1 MDDDYQ
7 SFRIAP
13 DGEIT
18 RIEVFTDQENGL
30 RVVFWEDIESQ
41 YPGIHCVKNGD
52 IAISFARDSNRR
64 RLDPLCIK
72 HQPGVVLD
80 VVLASD
86 SHAHIRH
93 KATFSHSAS
102 NSVSSLSIQSPG
114 GSDPQNYAL
123 DYHTPPAG
131 AFSHLSMDTPPG
143 SLSDHAG
150 HLLPL
155 NSPLVRSRSNS
166 VAPPSP
172 LGSMPTLLPTPGT
185 IATSPT
191 TPTAPNTPTATTT
204 TTTTTLAVTKIQS
217 TLQTSAHL
225 FNHFEQSIKS
235 GQLHQAES
243 IKQEIRT
250 AFGSLE
256 AEMARNKELQL
267 QMIEL
272 QKTAQEM
279 QERMLTMQKQAIDR
293 LAIIQSRVHA
303 VLTQTYELHEYPIP
317 RLFIVLPA
325 DTQRRDKVLSPF
337 TTRFRLYFLCECG
350 EHTKQQYGA
359 FLQDQKSWSTET
371 GGDGTN
377 THYKDNS
384 GSKMTTHH
392 IHLAKHEGY
401 DLDRPTEFFRKYGSH
416 ILTLLQMLKYG
427 IIVAGFVVPPL
438 AQLGLVEGIDKTC
451 GDLGSSSSG
460 EKGGLDP
467 KVDLAIQYLEDLA
480 HSLADTRS
488 NWNAMDRDNID
499 NVDRGE
505 YPEAPESIDTQT
517 QTQAQGPLRALEA
530 LEGADLRHLST
541 FLKIKDESRVLGN
554 LYRIVTHEGHVKWV
568 CLDHYRET
576 YRDSSLKQFRE
587 AVESSGGSF
596 EESKGKVKIRLS
608 SSSTARQFFE
618 ALEQARF
625 IQELV
630 MALDWD
636 TTMDDLRMLRDTLR
650 KTNVVSLELD
660 FCHHLGPSRDI
671 LNRHRRYD
679 PIMQIIANAKLQT
692 LHLKRCD
699 GFWSRI
705 SKSVVAATSS
715 SSSSSSTVTSSSNA
729 SSTVPVSAMIQL
741 RTLSVQGTIES
752 GWKTDQVRLEDL
764 LRSSPRLTE
773 LRLQCLDVDAMF
785 ETIKNATD
793 GLRMLQT
800 LHLMVNQSGL
810 QEHVDIE
817 IAQPQQEIAS
827 IRIESNK
834 SLCTNLVYS
843 GQVRRLVLYHEFD
856 VTAAQKINMKRI
868 FERNS
873 GLHHFGAVCMVK
885 DFVPILE
892 CLQAA
897 SIGHPALAYLELQ
910 DTVRRNSVVMRPLST
925 DSNRTHGGSENKVK
939 KPRVQLQLKGSD
951 SAGREEIFRALGWSL
966 SKIPLGFQFTA
977 GMARSLVES
986 MQSNG
991 SVLQSLHANITDLKI
1006 DSLEPLATVIEIS
1019 RETLTAVDILLWAKQ
1034 ASHEGMLA
1042 NTKALARFLVRI
1054 SAQITRLNLR
1064 AFGLS
1069 ALLKELGPAA
1079 TAAAEAAARTAA
1091 QAPSLFPF
1099 ASNTRRSITSL
1110 PDNHYLRGDFTQGS
1124 TSHGGVSVTR
1134 SVTTV
1139 RKPAAIAPPIVMS
1152 MLREFEIQP
1161 EADSSGKMI
1170 HCQINTPDLQWLS
1183 IPLSSPVLRTVKLG
1197 YFDILTFG
1205 WTVVLQSLRFET
1217 IQVLTLEGT
1226 NFWDGQV
1233 KVLIECLE
1241 KTRARHGVWKA
1252 APPQVHGIEVGV
1264 EDGNSSSRKVQDGGI
1279 TVIALKELAI
1289 KGSLI
1294 SPPVLAGLE
1303 TQVHE
1308 IVPGCRVLTSGA
1320 K

>member
-1 MDDDYQ
+1 MEDDYQ

-13 DGEIT
+13 DGDIT
-18 RIEVFTDQENGL
+18 RIEVFTDQDNGL

-41 YPGIHCVKNGD
+41 YPGLHCVKNGD

-93 KATFSHSAS
+93 KAAYSHSAN

-114 GSDPQNYAL
+114 GSDTSSYAL
-123 DYHTPPAG
+123 EYHTPPTG
-131 AFSHLSMDTPPG
+131 AFSHLANGTATESV
-143 SLSDHAG
+143 SDHAAY
-150 HLLPL
+150 LLPL

-166 VAPPSP
+166 AAPPSL
-172 LGSMPTLLPTPGT
+172 LGSIPVVLPTPM
-185 IATSPT
+185 AAAAN
-191 TPTAPNTPTATTT
+191 PTASTTAITTATTT
-204 TTTTTLAVTKIQS
+204 TTVAVNKIQS
-217 TLQTSAHL
+217 TLLTSAHL

-325 DTQRRDKVLSPF
+325 DTQRRDKVMSPF

-350 EHTKQQYGA
+350 EHTKQQHGA
-359 FLQDQKSWSTET
+359 FSQDQKTSSTET
-371 GGDGTN
+371 GVNGGN
-377 THYKDNS
+377 THYKDSS

-401 DLDRPTEFFRKYGSH
+401 DLDRPNEFFRKYGSH

-427 IIVAGFVVPPL
+427 IIAAGFVVPPL

-451 GDLGSSSSG
+451 GDLGSSASG

-480 HSLADTRS
+480 HGLAETRNS
-488 NWNAMDRDNID
+488 WNAVDRDNND
-499 NVDRGE
+499 NLDRGE
-505 YPEAPESIDTQT
+505 LPTANESSDTQT
-517 QTQAQGPLRALEA
+517 QGSLRGLEA

-587 AVESSGGSF
+587 AVESNGGSF

-608 SSSTARQFFE
+608 SSSTARQFLE

-625 IQELV
+625 IQELTV
-630 MALDWD
+630 ALDWD
-636 TTMDDLRMLRDTLR
+636 TTMEDLRMLRDTLR

-679 PIMQIIANAKLQT
+679 PILQIIANAKLQT

-699 GFWSRI
+699 GFWSRMT
-705 SKSVVAATSS
+705 KSIMAASSSPSPSS
-715 SSSSSSTVTSSSNA
+715 SSSSPVTPS
-729 SSTVPVSAMIQL
+729 
-741 RTLSVQGTIES
+741 
-752 GWKTDQVRLEDL
+752 
-764 LRSSPRLTE
+764 E

-785 ETIKNATD
+785 ETVKNAT
-793 GLRMLQT
+793 GGFRMLQT
-800 LHLMVNQSGL
+800 LHLMVNQAEL
-810 QEHVDIE
+810 QEHVDVE
-817 IAQPQQEIAS
+817 IAQPQQEIVS

-856 VTAAQKINMKRI
+856 VAASQKINMKRI
-868 FERNS
+868 FERNRE
-873 GLHHFGAVCMVK
+873 LHHFGTVCMVK

-897 SIGHPALAYLELQ
+897 SAGHPALAYLELQ
-910 DTVRRNSVVMRPLST
+910 DNARRNSVVMRPLLT
-925 DSNRTHGGSENKVK
+925 DSSTTPDDSENKLK
-939 KPRVQLQLKGSD
+939 KSRVQLQLKGSD
-951 SAGREEIFRALGWSL
+951 SVGREEILRALGWSL
-966 SKIPLGFQFTA
+966 KKVPLGFQFTA
-977 GMARSLVES
+977 GLARALVES
-986 MQSNG
+986 MQSSG

-1006 DSLEPLATVIEIS
+1006 DCLEPLATVIEIS
-1019 RETLTAVDILLWAKQ
+1019 RETLTNVDVLLWAKA
-1034 ASHEGMLA
+1034 ASYEGMLA

-1054 SAQITRLNLR
+1054 SAQVTRLNLR

-1069 ALLKELGPAA
+1069 ALLKELGLAA

-1091 QAPSLFPF
+1091 QATSLFPF
-1099 ASNTRRSITSL
+1099 ASSTRRSITAL
-1110 PDNHYLRGDFTQGS
+1110 PDNHYLRGDFAQGI
-1124 TSHGGVSVTR
+1124 TNHGTNGVSVAR

-1139 RKPAAIAPPIVMS
+1139 RKPAATAPPIVMS

-1170 HCQINTPDLQWLS
+1170 HCQINTPDLKWLS
-1183 IPLSSPVLRTVKLG
+1183 IPLSSPALKKVKLG

-1217 IQVLTLEGT
+1217 LQVLVLEGT

-1241 KTRARHGVWKA
+1241 KTRARNGFWKA
-1252 APPQVHGIEVGV
+1252 APPQVHGIEVHV
-1264 EDGNSSSRKVQDGGI
+1264 EEDNSNNKQGQQGG
-1279 TVIALKELAI
+1279 TSEGDVALYELTI

-1303 TQVHE
+1303 TQVRE
-1308 IVPGCRVLTSGA
+1308 IVPRCRVLTSGA

>member
-7 SFRIAP
+7 SFRTAP

-93 KATFSHSAS
+93 KTTFSHSAS

-114 GSDPQNYAL
+114 GSNPQNYAL
-123 DYHTPPAG
+123 DYHAPPAG
-131 AFSHLSMDTPPG
+131 AFSHLSIDTPPE

-172 LGSMPTLLPTPGT
+172 LGSMPTHLPAPGT

-191 TPTAPNTPTATTT
+191 TPTAPNTPPATTT
-204 TTTTTLAVTKIQS
+204 TTTTTLAVTRIQS

-250 AFGSLE
+250 A
-256 AEMARNKELQL
+256 
-267 QMIEL
+267 
-272 QKTAQEM
+272 
-279 QERMLTMQKQAIDR
+279 
-293 LAIIQSRVHA
+293 
-303 VLTQTYELHEYPIP
+303 
-317 RLFIVLPA
+317 
-325 DTQRRDKVLSPF
+325 
-337 TTRFRLYFLCECG
+337 
-350 EHTKQQYGA
+350 
-359 FLQDQKSWSTET
+359 
-371 GGDGTN
+371 
-377 THYKDNS
+377 
-384 GSKMTTHH
+384 
-392 IHLAKHEGY
+392 
-401 DLDRPTEFFRKYGSH
+401 
-416 ILTLLQMLKYG
+416 
-427 IIVAGFVVPPL
+427 
-438 AQLGLVEGIDKTC
+438 
-451 GDLGSSSSG
+451 
-460 EKGGLDP
+460 
-467 KVDLAIQYLEDLA
+467 
-480 HSLADTRS
+480 
-488 NWNAMDRDNID
+488 
-499 NVDRGE
+499 
-505 YPEAPESIDTQT
+505 
-517 QTQAQGPLRALEA
+517 
-530 LEGADLRHLST
+530 
-541 FLKIKDESRVLGN
+541 
-554 LYRIVTHEGHVKWV
+554 
-568 CLDHYRET
+568 
-576 YRDSSLKQFRE
+576 
-587 AVESSGGSF
+587 
-596 EESKGKVKIRLS
+596 
-608 SSSTARQFFE
+608 
-618 ALEQARF
+618 
-625 IQELV
+625 
-630 MALDWD
+630 
-636 TTMDDLRMLRDTLR
+636 
-650 KTNVVSLELD
+650 LELD

-679 PIMQIIANAKLQT
+679 PILQIIATAKLQT
-692 LHLKRCD
+692 LHLKRC
-699 GFWSRI
+699 
-705 SKSVVAATSS
+705 
-715 SSSSSSTVTSSSNA
+715 NA

-752 GWKTDQVRLEDL
+752 GWKTDQARLEDL

-793 GLRMLQT
+793 GLQMLQT

-856 VTAAQKINMKRI
+856 VAAAQKINMKRI

-873 GLHHFGAVCMVK
+873 ELHHFGAVCMVK

-897 SIGHPALAYLELQ
+897 STGHPALAYLELQ
-910 DTVRRNSVVMRPLST
+910 DNVRRNSVVMRPLST
-925 DSNRTHGGSENKVK
+925 DSNRTHGDSENKVK

-977 GMARSLVES
+977 GMARALVGS

-1006 DSLEPLATVIEIS
+1006 DCLEPLATVIEIS
-1019 RETLTAVDILLWAKQ
+1019 RDTVTVVDILLWAKQ

-1110 PDNHYLRGDFTQGS
+1110 PGNHYLRGDFTQGS

-1139 RKPAAIAPPIVMS
+1139 RKPAAIAPQIVMS

-1252 APPQVHGIEVGV
+1252 APPQVHGMEVGV
-1264 EDGNSSSRKVQDGGI
+1264 EEGNSSGRKVQDGG
-1279 TVIALKELAI
+1279 TTEGVIALKELAI

>member
-1 MDDDYQ
+1 MAVTTVRANNNQAPEDMHDRWVCPWLGLAWPVELDWSGTGEDRSGQRLACPVRPSCLCAQLHIASLPRAPPVTSLISLPIPPPPSIWPGLVWSGPISSSRTAASSVAGTQVCPEAQRNPQKLIFFMEDDYQ

-13 DGEIT
+13 DGDIT
-18 RIEVFTDQENGL
+18 RIEVFTDQDNGL

-41 YPGIHCVKNGD
+41 YPGLHCVKNGD

-64 RLDPLCIK
+64 RLYPLCVK

-93 KATFSHSAS
+93 GAAYSHSVK
-102 NSVSSLSIQSPG
+102 NSVSSLSIQSPR
-114 GSDPQNYAL
+114 GSDTPSHAL
-123 DYHTPPAG
+123 DYHTPPTG
-131 AFSHLSMDTPPG
+131 AFSHLAIATATG
-143 SLSDHAG
+143 SVSDHTAY
-150 HLLPL
+150 LLPL
-155 NSPLVRSRSNS
+155 NSPIVRSRSNS
-166 VAPPSP
+166 AAPPDP
-172 LGSMPTLLPTPGT
+172 LGSIPAYLPPPM
-185 IATSPT
+185 AAAAD
-191 TPTAPNTPTATTT
+191 PTASTTAATTA
-204 TTTTTLAVTKIQS
+204 TTTTTLAVSKIQS

-256 AEMARNKELQL
+256 VEMARNKELQL

-293 LAIIQSRVHA
+293 LAVIQSRVHA

-350 EHTKQQYGA
+350 EHTKQQHST
-359 FLQDQKSWSTET
+359 FSQDQKTWGTDT
-371 GGDGTN
+371 GGNGGN
-377 THYKDNS
+377 THHKDNNNS
-384 GSKMTTHH
+384 GSRMTTHY

-401 DLDRPTEFFRKYGSH
+401 DLDRPNEFFRKYGSH

-427 IIVAGFVVPPL
+427 IIAAGFVVPPL

-451 GDLGSSSSG
+451 GDLVSSASG
-460 EKGGLDP
+460 DKGGLDP

-480 HSLADTRS
+480 HGLTDTPNS
-488 NWNAMDRDNID
+488 WNAVGLD
-499 NVDRGE
+499 NVDNLDRGE
-505 YPEAPESIDTQT
+505 LPATTGNSDARAQT
-517 QTQAQGPLRALEA
+517 QTQGPLRNLEA

-541 FLKIKDESRVLGN
+541 FLKINDESKVLGN

-568 CLDHYRET
+568 CLDHYREA
-576 YRDSSLKQFRE
+576 YRDSSLKHFRE
-587 AVESSGGSF
+587 AVESNGGNF
-596 EESKGKVKIRLS
+596 EESKGRVQIRLS
-608 SSSTARQFFE
+608 SSSTARQFLE

-625 IQELV
+625 IQELA

-636 TTMDDLRMLRDTLR
+636 ATMEDLRMLRDTLR

-679 PIMQIIANAKLQT
+679 PILQIIANAKLQT

-699 GFWSRI
+699 GFWSRMT
-705 SKSVVAATSS
+705 KSIMAASS
-715 SSSSSSTVTSSSNA
+715 SPSSSSSTATPSSNA
-729 SSTVPVSAMIQL
+729 SSTLPLSTMIQL
-741 RTLSVQGTIES
+741 RTFSVQGTIES
-752 GWKTDQVRLEDL
+752 GWKTEQLRLEDL

-773 LRLQCLDVDAMF
+773 LRLQCLDVDATF
-785 ETIKNATD
+785 ETVKNAT
-793 GLRMLQT
+793 GGFRMLQT
-800 LHLMVNQSGL
+800 LHLMVNQAEL

-817 IAQPQQEIAS
+817 IAQPQQEIVS

-834 SLCTNLVYS
+834 SQCTRLVYS

-856 VTAAQKINMKRI
+856 LAASQRINMRRI
-868 FERNS
+868 FERNIE
-873 GLHHFGAVCMVK
+873 LHHFGVVCMVK
-885 DFVPILE
+885 DFVPIFE
-892 CLQAA
+892 CLQVA
-897 SIGHPALAYLELQ
+897 SAGHPALAYLELQ
-910 DTVRRNSVVMRPLST
+910 DNARRNSVVMRPLLT
-925 DSNRTHGGSENKVK
+925 DSSTTPDNAADKLK
-939 KPRVQLQLKGSD
+939 KPRIQLQLKGSD
-951 SAGREEIFRALGWSL
+951 SVGREEILRALGWSL
-966 SKIPLGFQFTA
+966 NKIPLGFQFTA
-977 GMARSLVES
+977 GMARALVES
-986 MQSNG
+986 MQSRG
-991 SVLQSLHANITDLKI
+991 SVLQSLHANITDLNI
-1006 DSLEPLATVIEIS
+1006 DCLEPLATVIEIS
-1019 RETLTAVDILLWAKQ
+1019 KESLTTVDVLLWAKP
-1034 ASHEGMLA
+1034 ASNESMLA

-1079 TAAAEAAARTAA
+1079 NAAAEAAARTAA
-1091 QAPSLFPF
+1091 HNMSLFPF
-1099 ASNTRRSITSL
+1099 ASSTRRSITAL
-1110 PDNHYLRGDFTQGS
+1110 PDNQYLRGDFAQGNSSQGS
-1124 TSHGGVSVTR
+1124 SGASVAR

-1139 RKPAAIAPPIVMS
+1139 RKPAATAPPIVMS

-1183 IPLSSPVLRTVKLG
+1183 IPLHRLR
-1197 YFDILTFG
+1197 
-1205 WTVVLQSLRFET
+1205 
-1217 IQVLTLEGT
+1217 
-1226 NFWDGQV
+1226 
-1233 KVLIECLE
+1233 
-1241 KTRARHGVWKA
+1241 
-1252 APPQVHGIEVGV
+1252 
-1264 EDGNSSSRKVQDGGI
+1264 
-1279 TVIALKELAI
+1279 
-1289 KGSLI
+1289 
-1294 SPPVLAGLE
+1294 
-1303 TQVHE
+1303 
-1308 IVPGCRVLTSGA
+1308 
-1320 K
+1320 

>member
-13 DGEIT
+13 DGDIT
-18 RIEVFTDQENGL
+18 RIEVFTDQDNGL

-64 RLDPLCIK
+64 R
-72 HQPGVVLD
+72 
-80 VVLASD
+80 A
-86 SHAHIRH
+86 A
-93 KATFSHSAS
+93 FSHSAN

-114 GSDPQNYAL
+114 GSDTQNHAW
-123 DYHTPPAG
+123 DYHTPPTG
-131 AFSHLSMDTPPG
+131 AFSYLTIDTPPG

-155 NSPLVRSRSNS
+155 NSPLVRSRSSS

-172 LGSMPTLLPTPGT
+172 LASTPVLLPTSVAVV
-185 IATSPT
+185 AT
-191 TPTAPNTPTATTT
+191 PNTSDTSTTT
-204 TTTTTLAVTKIQS
+204 NTTTTTLAVTKIQS

-235 GQLHQAES
+235 GQLQQAES

-267 QMIEL
+267 QMLEL

-293 LAIIQSRVHA
+293 LAIIHSRVHA

-350 EHTKQQYGA
+350 EHTKQQPGA
-359 FLQDQKSWSTET
+359 FSQDQKAWNTET
-371 GGDGTN
+371 SGNGDNTN
-377 THYKDNS
+377 YNDN
-384 GSKMTTHH
+384 GSNSRMTTHH
-392 IHLAKHEGY
+392 IHLARHEGY
-401 DLDRPTEFFRKYGSH
+401 DLDRPNEFFRKYGSH

-427 IIVAGFVVPPL
+427 IIAAGFVVPPL

-451 GDLGSSSSG
+451 GDLGSSSG

-480 HSLADTRS
+480 HSLADSRN
-488 NWNAMDRDNID
+488 NWNAVDRDNND
-499 NVDRGE
+499 NPDRGE
-505 YPEAPESIDTQT
+505 LPTAIESSDMQRQT
-517 QTQAQGPLRALEA
+517 QTQGSLRGLEA
-530 LEGADLRHLST
+530 LEGADLRHLSS

-576 YRDSSLKQFRE
+576 YRDSCLKQFRE
-587 AVESSGGSF
+587 AVESNGGSF
-596 EESKGKVKIRLS
+596 EETKGKVKIRLT
-608 SSSTARQFFE
+608 SSSTARQFLE

-630 MALDWD
+630 VALDWD
-636 TTMDDLRMLRDTLR
+636 TTMEDLRLLRDTLR
-650 KTNVVSLELD
+650 RTNVVSLELD

-671 LNRHRRYD
+671 LNRYRRYD
-679 PIMQIIANAKLQT
+679 PILQIIANAKLQT

-705 SKSVVAATSS
+705 TKSVAAAA
-715 SSSSSSTVTSSSNA
+715 SSSSSSTPASSGST
-729 SSTVPVSAMIQL
+729 SSTVPVSVMIQL

-752 GWKTDQVRLEDL
+752 GWKTDQLRLEDL

-785 ETIKNATD
+785 ELVKNATD
-793 GLRMLQT
+793 GFRMLQT
-800 LHLMVNQSGL
+800 LHLMVNQSEM

-817 IAQPQQEIAS
+817 IAQPQQEIVS
-827 IRIESNK
+827 IRIESNR
-834 SLCTNLVYS
+834 SNCTNLVHS

-856 VTAAQKINMKRI
+856 VAASQKINLKRI
-868 FERNS
+868 FERNRD
-873 GLHHFGAVCMVK
+873 LHHFGAVCTVK
-885 DFVPILE
+885 DFVPIFE
-892 CLQAA
+892 CLQTA
-897 SIGHPALAYLELQ
+897 SAGHPALAYLELQ
-910 DTVRRNSVVMRPLST
+910 DNARRNSVVMRPLLTNSSST
-925 DSNRTHGGSENKVK
+925 LDNSENKVK
-939 KPRVQLQLKGSD
+939 KPSLQLQLKGSD
-951 SAGREEIFRALGWSL
+951 SVGREEILRALGWSL
-966 SKIPLGFQFTA
+966 SKVPLGFQFTA
-977 GMARSLVES
+977 GLARALVES
-986 MQSNG
+986 MRSKG
-991 SVLQSLHANITDLKI
+991 SVLQSLHANITELKI
-1006 DSLEPLATVIEIS
+1006 DCLEPLATVIELS
-1019 RETLTAVDILLWAKQ
+1019 RETLTTVDILLWAHQ
-1034 ASHEGMLA
+1034 ASNEGMLA
-1042 NTKALARFLVRI
+1042 NTKALARFLIRI
-1054 SAQITRLNLR
+1054 SAQITRLSLR
-1064 AFGLS
+1064 AYGLS

-1091 QAPSLFPF
+1091 QTSALFPF
-1099 ASNTRRSITSL
+1099 ASSTRRSITAL
-1110 PDNHYLRGDFTQGS
+1110 PENHYLRADFSQGNPD
-1124 TSHGGVSVTR
+1124 HGSNVSSGVSVMR

-1152 MLREFEIQP
+1152 MLQEFEIQP
-1161 EADSSGKMI
+1161 EADSSGKMT

-1183 IPLSSPVLRTVKLG
+1183 IPLSSPVLKKVKLG
-1197 YFDILTFG
+1197 YFDILTYG

-1217 IQVLTLEGT
+1217 IQVLVLEGT

-1241 KTRARHGVWKA
+1241 KTRIRHGIWKV
-1252 APPQVHGIEVGV
+1252 APPQAHGMRSGME
-1264 EDGNSSSRKVQDGGI
+1264 EGNNSDRNTQDGG
-1279 TVIALKELAI
+1279 VAEGAIALKELAI

-1303 TQVHE
+1303 TQVRE

>member
-1 MDDDYQ
+1 MDDNYQ

-13 DGEIT
+13 DGDIT

-72 HQPGVVLD
+72 HQPGAVLD

-86 SHAHIRH
+86 SHAHIRQR
-93 KATFSHSAS
+93 AAISHSAS
-102 NSVSSLSIQSPG
+102 NSVSSLSIHSPG
-114 GSDPQNYAL
+114 ASDAQHYAL
-123 DYHTPPAG
+123 GYHTPPAG
-131 AFSHLSMDTPPG
+131 AFSHLTIDTTPG
-143 SLSDHAG
+143 SLSDH
-150 HLLPL
+150 LLPSS
-155 NSPLVRSRSNS
+155 SPLVRSRSNS
-166 VAPPSP
+166 GAPPSP
-172 LGSMPTLLPTPGT
+172 LGSIPAILP
-185 IATSPT
+185 ATVATAT
-191 TPTAPNTPTATTT
+191 TPTSPNTATAA
-204 TTTTTLAVTKIQS
+204 TTTLAVTKIQS
-217 TLQTSAHL
+217 TLQTSAYL

-267 QMIEL
+267 QMLEL

-279 QERMLTMQKQAIDR
+279 QERMLRMQKQAIDR

-350 EHTKQQYGA
+350 EHTKQQHGA
-359 FLQDQKSWSTET
+359 FSREQQTWSTET
-371 GGDGTN
+371 GGDSGN
-377 THYKDNS
+377 TSYKDNS
-384 GSKMTTHH
+384 GSRMATHH

-427 IIVAGFVVPPL
+427 IIAAGFVVPPL
-438 AQLGLVEGIDKTC
+438 AQLGLIEGIDKTC
-451 GDLGSSSSG
+451 GDLGSSSG

-480 HSLADTRS
+480 HSLADTRNS
-488 NWNAMDRDNID
+488 YNAADRDYNESL
-499 NVDRGE
+499 DRGDL
-505 YPEAPESIDTQT
+505 PAATESIDTPT
-517 QTQAQGPLRALEA
+517 QTSTQGALRGLEA
-530 LEGADLRHLST
+530 LEGADLRHLSS

-576 YRDSSLKQFRE
+576 YRDTSLKQFRE
-587 AVESSGGSF
+587 AVESNGGNF

-608 SSSTARQFFE
+608 SSSVARQFLE

-625 IQELV
+625 VQELV
-630 MALDWD
+630 MTLDWD

-650 KTNVVSLELD
+650 RTNVVSLELD

-679 PIMQIIANAKLQT
+679 PILQIIANAKLQI

-699 GFWSRI
+699 GFWSRMT
-705 SKSVVAATSS
+705 KSVVAATSS
-715 SSSSSSTVTSSSNA
+715 PSSSTAA
-729 SSTVPVSAMIQL
+729 SSGSIITTVPVSAMIQL

-752 GWKTDQVRLEDL
+752 GWKTDQLRLEDL

-773 LRLQCLDVDAMF
+773 LRLQCLDVDATYDMV
-785 ETIKNATD
+785 KNATD
-793 GLRMLQT
+793 GFRMLQT
-800 LHLMVNQSGL
+800 LHLMVNQSEL
-810 QEHVDIE
+810 QEHIDIE

-827 IRIESNK
+827 IRIESNR
-834 SLCTNLVYS
+834 SPCTNLVYS

-856 VTAAQKINMKRI
+856 VAASQKINMKRI

-873 GLHHFGAVCMVK
+873 DLHHFGAVCMVK
-885 DFVPILE
+885 DFVPILK

-897 SIGHPALAYLELQ
+897 SAGHPALSYLELQ
-910 DTVRRNSVVMRPLST
+910 DSARRNSVVLRPLLQDST
-925 DSNRTHGGSENKVK
+925 SIHDSSENMVK
-939 KPRVQLQLKGSD
+939 KPRVQLQLKGTD
-951 SAGREEIFRALGWSL
+951 SLGREEIFRALGWSL
-966 SKIPLGFQFTA
+966 FKIPHGFQFTA
-977 GMARSLVES
+977 GLARALVES
-986 MQSNG
+986 MQSSG
-991 SVLQSLHANITDLKI
+991 SVLQSIHANITDLKI
-1006 DSLEPLATVIEIS
+1006 DCLEPLATVIEKS
-1019 RETLTAVDILLWAKQ
+1019 RETLTNVDILLLAKQ
-1034 ASHEGMLA
+1034 SSNEGMLA

-1064 AFGLS
+1064 AYGLS

-1091 QAPSLFPF
+1091 QTTSLFPF
-1099 ASNTRRSITSL
+1099 ASSTRRSITSL

-1124 TSHGGVSVTR
+1124 ASLGVHGSSGVSVAR

-1139 RKPAAIAPPIVMS
+1139 RKPAATAPPIVMS

-1161 EADSSGKMI
+1161 EADSSGKMT

-1183 IPLSSPVLRTVKLG
+1183 IPLSSPVLRKVKLG

-1205 WTVVLQSLRFET
+1205 WTIVLQSLRFET
-1217 IQVLTLEGT
+1217 VQVLVLEGT

-1241 KTRARHGVWKA
+1241 KTRALNERWRVT
-1252 APPQVHGIEVGV
+1252 PPQVHGIGIVV
-1264 EDGNSSSRKVQDGGI
+1264 EEGNSSSSGMGQAQDRGM
-1279 TVIALKELAI
+1279 TEKVIALKELAI

>member
-1 MDDDYQ
+1 MDADYQ

-13 DGEIT
+13 DGDIT
-18 RIEVFTDQENGL
+18 RIEVFTDQDNGL

-41 YPGIHCVKNGD
+41 FPDVHCVKNGD

-72 HQPGVVLD
+72 HHPGVVLD
-80 VVLASD
+80 IVLASD
-86 SHAHIRH
+86 SHPHIRH
-93 KATFSHSAS
+93 KTTFSHSAS

-114 GSDPQNYAL
+114 MSDTQGHAL
-123 DYHTPPAG
+123 GYHTPPAG
-131 AFSHLSMDTPPG
+131 AFSHLTIDTPPG
-143 SLSDHAG
+143 SLSEHAG
-150 HLLPL
+150 HQLPL
-155 NSPLVRSRSNS
+155 SSPLVRSRSNS
-166 VAPPSP
+166 AAPPSP
-172 LGSMPTLLPTPGT
+172 LGSMLVLPSTPVT
-185 IATSPT
+185 TAAMPT
-191 TPTAPNTPTATTT
+191 TPNTPTTATTM
-204 TTTTTLAVTKIQS
+204 TTLAVTKIQS

-279 QERMLTMQKQAIDR
+279 QERMLMMQKQAIDR
-293 LAIIQSRVHA
+293 LAIIQSKVHA

-350 EHTKQQYGA
+350 EHTKHQHGT
-359 FLQDQKSWSTET
+359 FLQDQRTWSMET
-371 GGDGTN
+371 GVDSGN
-377 THYKDNS
+377 INYKDNS
-384 GSKMTTHH
+384 TSKMTTHH

-401 DLDRPTEFFRKYGSH
+401 DLDRPNEFFRKYGSH

-427 IIVAGFVVPPL
+427 IIAAGFVVPPL

-451 GDLGSSSSG
+451 GDLSASSSG

-480 HSLADTRS
+480 HGLAETRNS
-488 NWNAMDRDNID
+488 WNAVDRDHNDIL
-499 NVDRGE
+499 DRRE
-505 YPEAPESIDTQT
+505 LTTTIESGD
-517 QTQAQGPLRALEA
+517 TQAQVPPRGLEA
-530 LEGADLRHLST
+530 LEGADLRHLSS

-587 AVESSGGSF
+587 AVESNGGSF

-608 SSSTARQFFE
+608 SGSTARHFFE

-625 IQELV
+625 IQELA
-630 MALDWD
+630 MTLDWD

-650 KTNVVSLELD
+650 KTNVISLELD

-679 PIMQIIANAKLQT
+679 PILQIIANAKLQT

-699 GFWSRI
+699 GFWSRMT
-705 SKSVVAATSS
+705 KSVVAATSS
-715 SSSSSSTVTSSSNA
+715 PSSSAITTSSNA
-729 SSTVPVSAMIQL
+729 SSTVPVSTKIQL

-752 GWKTDQVRLEDL
+752 GWKTDQLRLEDL
-764 LRSSPRLTE
+764 LRSSPRLVE

-785 ETIKNATD
+785 ETVKKATD
-793 GLRMLQT
+793 GFRTLQT
-800 LHLMVNQSGL
+800 LDLMVNQSEL
-810 QEHVDIE
+810 QEHVSIE
-817 IAQPQQEIAS
+817 IAQPQQEIVS
-827 IRIESNK
+827 IRVESNRI
-834 SLCTNLVYS
+834 LCTNLVYS

-856 VTAAQKINMKRI
+856 LSAFQKIDMKRI
-868 FERNS
+868 FERNKE
-873 GLHHFGAVCMVK
+873 LHHFGTVCIVR
-885 DFVPILE
+885 DFVPILK

-897 SIGHPALAYLELQ
+897 SAGHPALAYLELQ
-910 DTVRRNSVVMRPLST
+910 DNARRNSVVMRPLLKEGTTTFYSA
-925 DSNRTHGGSENKVK
+925 ENKIK
-939 KPRVQLQLKGSD
+939 KRGMQLQLKGSD
-951 SAGREEIFRALGWSL
+951 STGREEILRALGWSL

-977 GMARSLVES
+977 GLARALVES
-986 MQSNG
+986 LRSSG
-991 SVLQSLHANITDLKI
+991 SVLQSLHANITDLKT

-1019 RETLTAVDILLWAKQ
+1019 RETLTTVDILLWAKP
-1034 ASHEGMLA
+1034 ASNEGIIA
-1042 NTKALARFLVRI
+1042 NSKALARFLIRI
-1054 SAQITRLNLR
+1054 SGQITKLNLR

-1091 QAPSLFPF
+1091 QTPSLFPF
-1099 ASNTRRSITSL
+1099 ASSTRRSITSL
-1110 PDNHYLRGDFTQGS
+1110 PDNHYLRADLPQSSTGYGS
-1124 TSHGGVSVTR
+1124 SGVSVSR

-1161 EADSSGKMI
+1161 EADSNGKML

-1183 IPLSSPVLRTVKLG
+1183 IPLSSPVLKKVKLG

-1205 WTVVLQSLRFET
+1205 WTVVLQSMRFET
-1217 IQVLTLEGT
+1217 IQVLVLEGT

-1233 KVLIECLE
+1233 KVLMECLE
-1241 KTRARHGVWKA
+1241 KTRACNGFVRT
-1252 APPQVHGIEVGV
+1252 APPQVHEVEVSLKEEEGNSS
-1264 EDGNSSSRKVQDGGI
+1264 NSSSRRGPDGEPTGGA
-1279 TVIALKELAI
+1279 IALKELAI

-1303 TQVHE
+1303 TQVRE
-1308 IVPGCRVLTSGA
+1308 IVPGCRVLTSGPN
-1320 K
+1320 